1 MCMMLSNIILQNRTE
16 QNRTEQNRTEQ
27 NRKVRRIFTNG
38 KSLYL
43 FRNMNG
49 YEINTIIKFKGAKGY
64 GKEKNCG

>member
-1 MCMMLSNIILQNRTE
+1 MSFTQ
-16 QNRTEQNRTEQ
+16 
-27 NRKVRRIFTNG
+27 KVRRIFTNG

>member
-1 MCMMLSNIILQNRTE
+1 MSFTQ
-16 QNRTEQNRTEQ
+16 
-27 NRKVRRIFTNG
+27 KVRRIFTNG

-64 GKEKNCG
+64 GKEKNCSRGIFIYGI